1 MNSCVTPRVQPATR
15 PHRPALSGLERRT
28 GQIGRDLAD
37 GAFQTSGLIG
47 ITLTVVGV
55 LAVVRAGID
64 DTWNAPQANVIGLHQ
79 SALVGAGEILL
90 GLLLIAGSASV
101 LNRSILGFTGAL
113 VFVAGVA
120 LEAVSVSIL
129 DELGTARSSGAFLI
143 AVGIV
148 AIISAMLPTVTQ
160 RSTTA
165 RLDR

>member
-1 MNSCVTPRVQPATR
+1 MSDYQRSEVVDGPSEQPLRTTVR
-15 PHRPALSGLERRT
+15 TRRT
-28 GQIGRDLAD
+28 TIGPGQIFG
-37 GAFQTSGLIG
+37 GLVG

-120 LEAVSVSIL
+120 IEAVSVSIL
-129 DELGTARSSGAFLI
+129 DELGTTRSSGAFLI